1 MLNNIKELLKED
13 TNPIDNRPTD
23 TIIDELLLE
32 EGCFGDIDLD
42 IDHLLNEEI
51 NIFNEAFSL
60 DKLFKRTKVDSK
72 TVKNNLS
79 MLKQQKQ
86 FIKNKTGL
94 DIDKLVDKYKGELSD
109 ITNLVNNTKFDEK
122 SIKNLEKV
130 ATNKFSKLF
139 DRLINDIT
147 DSIGSKLQ
155 EIAEDNEFTNNRWI
169 KSGILFILVVILNS
183 IEMTLFVILAG
194 PALGIILS
202 TTIFC
207 PINEEIAKNIASKY
221 IDDKNKTSS
230 YNIVF
235 NIGEFATYAFRFLK
249 LGVNFKVILGMRIP
263 AVLLHTVNTIL
274 IKYGK
279 DKIKNE
285 DTYNKMVKIT
295 MLIHIIFNAISIAL
309 NPIIVKKFMPTL
321 ISEEINSDCEVIEL
335 KEDNSTFG
343 EFLETIKF

>member
-60 DKLFKRTKVDSK
+60 DKLFKRNKVDNK
-72 TVKNNLS
+72 TVKDNLS

-139 DRLINDIT
+139 DMLINDIT
-147 DSIGSKLQ
+147 DSIGLNYKKLQ
-155 EIAEDNEFTNNRWI
+155 KIMN
-169 KSGILFILVVILNS
+169 LL
-183 IEMTLFVILAG
+183 
-194 PALGIILS
+194 
-202 TTIFC
+202 TI
-207 PINEEIAKNIASKY
+207 
-221 IDDKNKTSS
+221 D
-230 YNIVF
+230 
-235 NIGEFATYAFRFLK
+235 G
-249 LGVNFKVILGMRIP
+249 
-263 AVLLHTVNTIL
+263 
-274 IKYGK
+274 
-279 DKIKNE
+279 
-285 DTYNKMVKIT
+285 
-295 MLIHIIFNAISIAL
+295 
-309 NPIIVKKFMPTL
+309 
-321 ISEEINSDCEVIEL
+321 
-335 KEDNSTFG
+335 
-343 EFLETIKF
+343 